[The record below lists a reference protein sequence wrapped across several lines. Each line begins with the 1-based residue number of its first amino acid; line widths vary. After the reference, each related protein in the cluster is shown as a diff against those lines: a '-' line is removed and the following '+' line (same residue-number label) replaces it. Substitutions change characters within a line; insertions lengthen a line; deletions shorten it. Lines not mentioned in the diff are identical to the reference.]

1 MIELKYLV
9 DKKINLTDIDNNV
22 YTGRVNEYVFP
33 EDNEPEEESIVLD
46 RPSRNDGY
54 KFNYLM
60 EFRKSEIKSIEVIG

>member
-46 RPSRNDGY
+46 RPPRNDGY
-54 KFNYLM
+54 KFNYLI